1 MACSSVSRWLFSS
14 EKSTRWKLALGE
26 VKGPVL
32 RAVQEGP
39 SPDESF
45 LSALSGS
52 LGIPCVTEARVT
64 LLVPRSWEPRM
75 EHRGGALSLTRRYR
89 TQWSPLEK
97 PLVSW
102 GAISSGI
109 SCLSRST
116 AGWKAPSRFW
126 KINVFHQSRRLNSWQ
141 LWSYF
146 KKATK
151 ST

>member
-1 MACSSVSRWLFSS
+1 M
-14 EKSTRWKLALGE
+14 
-26 VKGPVL
+26 KGPVL

-52 LGIPCVTEARVT
+52 HSRGSLGIPFVTEACVT

-75 EHRGGALSLTRRYR
+75 EHRGGALSLTRRYH
-89 TQWSPLEK
+89 TQQSPLEK
-97 PLVSW
+97 PLASG

-116 AGWKAPSRFW
+116 AG
-126 KINVFHQSRRLNSWQ
+126 
-141 LWSYF
+141 
-146 KKATK
+146 
-151 ST
+151 